1 MVTDVCCPRVNG
13 VSTSIQTFRRELR
26 SLGHDVVLIAPDYGT
41 PPPDDADVIRIP
53 GRPVPFDPEDRLMRW
68 RRLRE
73 LSPRLAGSGFDLVHI
88 QTPFL
93 AHYAGVA
100 FSNVLDVPRVETYHT
115 YFEEYFHHYVRFL
128 PKRSLK
134 ALARR
139 FSRSQCNELDGVV
152 VPSQQMKAVL
162 AGYGVAA
169 PMEVISTGLALEDFA
184 AGDGA
189 AFRRRHAIAP
199 DRPVIAYVGRVAFE
213 KNIDFLLRVTARLK
227 AEIPDILFVVSG
239 EGPAL
244 ASLEDQARQL
254 GLAEH
259 ARFVGYLDRSGALL
273 DCYRAAGVFVF
284 ASRTETQGLVLLEA
298 MALGTPVV
306 STAIMGTRDVLREG
320 AGAVIV
326 EEDEAAF
333 TMAVADLLRDEPRRR
348 KLGAAG
354 QRYAEQ
360 WTARAMTE
368 RLLDFYRKVVAVPRC
383 GRPAPQVA

>member
-1 MVTDVCCPRVNG
+1 M
-13 VSTSIQTFRRELR
+13 
-26 SLGHDVVLIAPDYGT
+26 
-41 PPPDDADVIRIP
+41 
-53 GRPVPFDPEDRLMRW
+53 
-68 RRLRE
+68 
-73 LSPRLAGSGFDLVHI
+73 
-88 QTPFL
+88 
-93 AHYAGVA
+93 
-100 FSNVLDVPRVETYHT
+100 
-115 YFEEYFHHYVRFL
+115 
-128 PKRSLK
+128 
-134 ALARR
+134 
-139 FSRSQCNELDGVV
+139 
-152 VPSQQMKAVL
+152 
-162 AGYGVAA
+162 
-169 PMEVISTGLALEDFA
+169 
-184 AGDGA
+184 
-189 AFRRRHAIAP
+189 
-199 DRPVIAYVGRVAFE
+199 
-213 KNIDFLLRVTARLK
+213 
-227 AEIPDILFVVSG
+227 IPDILFVVSG